1 MKICVLFPLCL
12 VTYLT
17 GAAADSDN
25 EVKRG
30 IFPFMGFIYY
40 QDVSVVDETGKRF
53 RRSAILIQSSWLISS
68 SLDRGEG
75 QVFPHKTLIARLG
88 SVTIDPNFNFNEDEE
103 EQEREVIQIVQ
114 PYNFNATQWSFYD
127 VTLLKTLFPFNVT
140 SVISPIGLNYKRNI
154 MLTSS
159 CKILVYARRFNN
171 ISEDSILMQ
180 LTVELLNPSTD
191 CGANYQQETMICG
204 ADGEDNKN
212 FNYETDFCQGNSGG
226 PLLCEGEVI
235 ALQTY
240 VNEYCRQPYLFQ
252 YLPSWEK
259 FVNCGIEERCDEEMC
274 NTTCSTINK
283 DTPANEIN
291 AATSDMATIVMDAKL
306 DTERTTTST
315 TPSTATENTRET
327 KKILKE
333 SDAVPPTLTAATADQ
348 TTVIILTENAV
359 INRFDEER
367 ATTWPSKIRENTK
380 GYRHSGDSDTMER
393 NTNVE
398 AQQQIVLTKAS
409 DVGSNIQLSRYLLF
423 SFLMLIFFIA
433 H

>member
-1 MKICVLFPLCL
+1 M
-12 VTYLT
+12 
-17 GAAADSDN
+17 
-25 EVKRG
+25 
-30 IFPFMGFIYY
+30 
-40 QDVSVVDETGKRF
+40 
-53 RRSAILIQSSWLISS
+53 
-68 SLDRGEG
+68 
-75 QVFPHKTLIARLG
+75 
-88 SVTIDPNFNFNEDEE
+88 
-103 EQEREVIQIVQ
+103 
-114 PYNFNATQWSFYD
+114 
-127 VTLLKTLFPFNVT
+127 
-140 SVISPIGLNYKRNI
+140 
-154 MLTSS
+154 
-159 CKILVYARRFNN
+159 
-171 ISEDSILMQ
+171 
-180 LTVELLNPSTD
+180 
-191 CGANYQQETMICG
+191 
-204 ADGEDNKN
+204 
-212 FNYETDFCQGNSGG
+212 
-226 PLLCEGEVI
+226 
-235 ALQTY
+235 
-240 VNEYCRQPYLFQ
+240 FQ